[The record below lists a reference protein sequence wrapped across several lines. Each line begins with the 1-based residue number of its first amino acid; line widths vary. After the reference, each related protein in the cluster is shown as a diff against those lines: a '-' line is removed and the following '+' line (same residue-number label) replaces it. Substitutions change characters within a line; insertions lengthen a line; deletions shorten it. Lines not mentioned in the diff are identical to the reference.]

1 MLTKQ
6 VHTHSVACRKHGTT
20 CRFHYPKPPSDKT
33 LLAKP
38 NDDDTN
44 VTLTQA
50 QVQQTLSKVNKVLTN
65 DEVDVSNLT
74 LSKILNLAEVS
85 KSHYYKALQ
94 YSKSGKSVVLKREPS
109 CLNVNNYNKDIL
121 RIWKANMDL
130 QFVCDPYACIS
141 YISAYVTKDE
151 RELSQMLKDAA
162 KEMKNADVKSRLRK
176 VGNVYLSNREIS
188 AQEAAYRL
196 LSIPLKRCSSRMI
209 WIPTDLPEDRI
220 GILKPQSV
228 LDELDEDDTE
238 VYALSLVDKYQKRP
252 DIPVISHLCL
262 WEFAAWYGYSPS
274 TDDTKTNVQSDDSW
288 PKTITLK
295 EGKGM
300 MKKYATPAIPR
311 YHVFS
316 VNKDSEK
323 FYHQQ
328 LMLFTPLRDE
338 LRDLRDVNSELPYQS
353 MFEQKRKT
361 LLETK
366 GRLEHHSELVEEA
379 LINYDIS
386 GPPQHA
392 WDMLDP
398 ESEQNRS
405 EDIRRMEEDER
416 SQANAVEV
424 TQRPLTL
431 AVSTRPN
438 SIRDQ
443 QLREIDSMD

>member
-1 MLTKQ
+1 MVRAKGVFTWFLTLSCADLQWPETIQSIALQYGKVLSEKDVQDLSYEEKCAWLRQNPVIAARQYDHRLQAFFRDVIQSPAAPIGKVIHYFQRTEFQLRGSPHCHAVLWVEDAPDIEKSSDEDICNWIDTYISCGIPDKEDPLHEEVLTKQ
-6 VHTHSVACRKHGTT
+6 VHTHSVAFRKHGTT

-74 LSKILNLAEVS
+74 LSEILNLAEVS

-220 GILKPQSV
+220 RILKPQSV
-228 LDELDEDDTE
+228 LDELDEDDKE

-252 DIPVISHLCL
+252 DIPVISQLCL

-274 TDDTKTNVQSDDSW
+274 TDDTKTNVQSDDS
-288 PKTITLK
+288 
-295 EGKGM
+295 
-300 MKKYATPAIPR
+300 
-311 YHVFS
+311 
-316 VNKDSEK
+316 
-323 FYHQQ
+323 
-328 LMLFTPLRDE
+328 
-338 LRDLRDVNSELPYQS
+338 
-353 MFEQKRKT
+353 
-361 LLETK
+361 
-366 GRLEHHSELVEEA
+366 
-379 LINYDIS
+379 
-386 GPPQHA
+386 
-392 WDMLDP
+392 
-398 ESEQNRS
+398 
-405 EDIRRMEEDER
+405 
-416 SQANAVEV
+416 
-424 TQRPLTL
+424 
-431 AVSTRPN
+431 
-438 SIRDQ
+438 
-443 QLREIDSMD
+443 